1 MGGRSSRSDV
11 KIPEDA
17 TCNAACVQKIV
28 AEEIDR
34 IPVLSYE
41 EDIQRHITEY
51 YDPKFIEL
59 TDKLNDLERI
69 INTIPS
75 YEKQFNNIQSN
86 QLGLY
91 NYINKDIAPKLY
103 KDNPWVG
110 EASVW
115 KDIPP
120 SDKSYI
126 PTIFQ

>member
-1 MGGRSSRSDV
+1 
-11 KIPEDA
+11 
-17 TCNAACVQKIV
+17 
-28 AEEIDR
+28 
-34 IPVLSYE
+34 
-41 EDIQRHITEY
+41 
-51 YDPKFIEL
+51 KFIEL